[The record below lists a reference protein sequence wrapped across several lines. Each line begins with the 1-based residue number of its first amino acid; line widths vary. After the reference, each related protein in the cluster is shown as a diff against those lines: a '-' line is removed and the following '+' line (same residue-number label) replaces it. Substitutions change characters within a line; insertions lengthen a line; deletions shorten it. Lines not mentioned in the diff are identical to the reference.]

1 MEPITQDTS
10 QILDLLTQGPIRIE
24 MATRSCKAEN
34 LYLRTDAEPWSV
46 SDILAHLRACSD
58 VWGTSL
64 NAMLTQDNP
73 TIRYKSPRSSMKKP
87 MYADQEF
94 KAALA
99 SFTEG
104 RQKLVMVLANL
115 DETGWLRRGTFSG
128 TTPRQRDQT
137 VLSYAERIIN
147 HEQPHLDQ
155 IESLLQLY
163 AGGELPGTNSA

>member
-1 MEPITQDTS
+1 MQVTS
-10 QILDLLTQGPIRIE
+10 RILSLMTQGPLRIE
-24 MATRSCKAEN
+24 KATRSVQASS
-34 LYLRTDAEPWSV
+34 LYLRTDTEPWSV

-64 NAMLTQDNP
+64 NAMLTRDNP
-73 TIRYKSPRSSMKKP
+73 TIRYKSPRSSMTKP

-94 KAALA
+94 KTALA

-104 RQKLVMVLANL
+104 RQKLVKVLANL

-147 HEQPHLDQ
+147 HKQPHLDQ

-163 AGGELPGTNSA
+163 SGGEPPGTNSA